1 MNRREVLE
9 SFARFR
15 GDAPTVVGPGVSG
28 RMLYEIDHRPATLYQ
43 MDMSYPVPIGL
54 GLALALPSA
63 QVFAVD
69 GDGSLLMGLSGLTT
83 VGRYNPANLTI
94 VVLDNHAYVST
105 GSIPTAT
112 ATGCDLAAVGRASG
126 IANCVTATTPAEFDK
141 AMESAATADGASLI
155 VADLREPDPLTGG
168 NYRAMPFDIV
178 ESSLR
183 FRQYLVETGA
193 VAPIWAV

>member
-9 SFARFR
+9 VFARFR
-15 GDAPTVVGPGVSG
+15 GDAPTIVGPGVSG

-54 GLALALPSA
+54 GLALTLPS
-63 QVFAVD
+63 VPVYAVD
-69 GDGSLLMGLSGLTT
+69 GDGSLLMGLSSLTT

-112 ATGCDLAAVGRASG
+112 ATGCDLAEVGRASG
-126 IANCVTATTPAEFDK
+126 VAHCVTVRTPAEFEK
-141 AMESAATADGASLI
+141 AMETAAGIEGTSLI
-155 VADLREPDPLTGG
+155 VADLTEPDPLTGG

-183 FRQYLVETGA
+183 FRQWMVETGA